1 MDPDERTTPRSPAQI
16 WPMISQAGARPVS
29 WRGRLCAIAR
39 RPHLPDLFG
48 PGKVLSVTLRGAMR
62 HAIDGK
68 VMTRRDLRR
77 LHQHLIE
84 MDVIS
89 PVSDETRAVV
99 EREWPE
105 LAAKILP
112 PKEPC

>member
-1 MDPDERTTPRSPAQI
+1 
-16 WPMISQAGARPVS
+16 
-29 WRGRLCAIAR
+29 
-39 RPHLPDLFG
+39 
-48 PGKVLSVTLRGAMR
+48 MR

-84 MDVIS
+84 MDMIS